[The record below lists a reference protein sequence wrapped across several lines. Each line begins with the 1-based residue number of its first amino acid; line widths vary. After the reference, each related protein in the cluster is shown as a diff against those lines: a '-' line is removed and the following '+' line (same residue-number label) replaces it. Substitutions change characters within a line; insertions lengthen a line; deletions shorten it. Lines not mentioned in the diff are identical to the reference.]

1 MFIGLSDRCF
11 LSVPIFVLLTQDVLH
26 LFSKVF
32 CLFYLKTFA
41 NNFVKSIVGIETHSG
56 MIIFIA
62 EKKASFVDEQTLLL
76 STNSVIGLHFLIIL
90 HVIAIRFQMQ
100 FQILGNSFNLFINF
114 EMVNCRKVNLN
125 SELFI
130 KNVPKHGNELRF
142 FV

>member
-62 EKKASFVDEQTLLL
+62 EKKASFVDE
-76 STNSVIGLHFLIIL
+76 
-90 HVIAIRFQMQ
+90 
-100 FQILGNSFNLFINF
+100 
-114 EMVNCRKVNLN
+114 
-125 SELFI
+125 
-130 KNVPKHGNELRF
+130 
-142 FV
+142 